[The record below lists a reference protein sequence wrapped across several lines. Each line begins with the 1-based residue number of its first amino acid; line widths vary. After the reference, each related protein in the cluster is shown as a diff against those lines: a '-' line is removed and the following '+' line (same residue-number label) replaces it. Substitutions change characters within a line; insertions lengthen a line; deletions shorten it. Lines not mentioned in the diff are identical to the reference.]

1 MVDEESSN
9 PLPLSITTTTARY
22 APTPLPLIFKLV
34 RPLSCLSW
42 QNVYTPSCT
51 EEGSSDREKK
61 KEEEKDGSRK
71 RGRVS
76 RQRIISMTSK
86 GVVISRP
93 FLSAR
98 VFLHESGCE
107 WRLRATPVIVLIQP
121 YPSNHL
127 LLSFSPSPDLFSSR
141 REEDGPRVLLCHPT
155 THHRR
160 PPTLLKHDFRSQTKR
175 ASVVYNEAPLLRFL
189 AVVPPVVTFLLLFFV
204 KNMAKFKALLL
215 FLLFL
220 PILGSCLDLWKC
232 ENMIEK
238 L

>member
-51 EEGSSDREKK
+51 EEGSRDREKK

-127 LLSFSPSPDLFSSR
+127 LLSFSPSPRSLFVPPGGGWPS
-141 REEDGPRVLLCHPT
+141 
-155 THHRR
+155 R
-160 PPTLLKHDFRSQTKR
+160 PPLSSDHPPPTPADPPKARLPE
-175 ASVVYNEAPLLRFL
+175 ANEA
-189 AVVPPVVTFLLLFFV
+189 
-204 KNMAKFKALLL
+204 
-215 FLLFL
+215 
-220 PILGSCLDLWKC
+220 C
-232 ENMIEK
+232 ERRV
-238 L
+238 